1 MDATVTL
8 RRTSQR
14 RLEVIEPLDISRR
27 QTPSRVLGTDKL
39 AGRLILSE
47 PDLTHYLRVT
57 EDAVK
62 VRPDQFRQ
70 LLIRDLRRNLIRDA
84 VKASLNVLG

>member
-14 RLEVIEPLDISRR
+14 RLKVIEPLDISRR
-27 QTPSRVLGTDKL
+27 QTPASIFGTHKL
-39 AGRLILSE
+39 AGRLILSK
-47 PDLTHYLRVT
+47 PDLANDLRVT
-57 EDAVK
+57 ENAIK
-62 VRPDQFRQ
+62 IRPNQFRQ
-70 LLIRDLRRNLIRDA
+70 LLIRNLRRNLIRDA